1 MKLILLRHEKRQD
14 YPGFYSTL
22 TKQGFID
29 SIKLIKK
36 FKDLNINEIYCSPLV
51 RTVQTIYPYCK
62 INKKKINVEYALYE
76 YKLHPYFLM
85 EQKNYNIED
94 LNNKYL
100 YRIINK
106 KYNSKFKNTD
116 FNYFLLETD
125 SHLEK
130 RLKIFLNSLLKN
142 LNLKDKTILIVSHKG
157 VINKI
162 KNLLNIYVDP
172 DNEFK
177 KGHFEIINI

>member
-1 MKLILLRHEKRQD
+1 
-14 YPGFYSTL
+14 
-22 TKQGFID
+22 
-29 SIKLIKK
+29 
-36 FKDLNINEIYCSPLV
+36 
-51 RTVQTIYPYCK
+51 
-62 INKKKINVEYALYE
+62 
-76 YKLHPYFLM
+76 M

-142 LNLKDKTILIVSHKG
+142 LNLKDKTILVVSHKG